1 MYRYI
6 VNRVLMMIPV
16 IIGVTFLIFF
26 MMDLAPGDATD
37 VVAME
42 YSEEAL
48 QQLREDLHLD
58 EPLLVRYFIYMKDL
72 LRGDLGYSYM
82 SQVHVWDLYV
92 QRFPYTLVLAV
103 SSVLLGVVLSIPLG
117 ILAAKKNGS
126 LTDNACTVAAMF
138 GLSVPN
144 FWFGL
149 LLILLFSKILGW
161 FPSYG
166 ADEGWK
172 SLVLPAI
179 TVGIDTMAAL
189 VRTTRSSMLDVL
201 RADYLRTARAKGVDE
216 RVVINKHGLRNA
228 LIPIITVFGGQL
240 GGAFGGAVITENV
253 FTWPGLGQSLVAGI
267 KARDTTLVCG
277 FIIMFVIMISVTQLL
292 VDLAYA
298 FVDPRIKSQYA
309 SGKTKKR
316 AQKGGVQA

>member
-6 VNRVLMMIPV
+6 VNRILMMIPV

-37 VVAME
+37 IVADE
-42 YSEEAL
+42 YSPEAL
-48 QQLREDLHLD
+48 EQLRKDMNLD
-58 EPLLVRYFIYMKDL
+58 KPLIIRYILYMKDL
-72 LRGDLGYSYM
+72 LSGDFGYSYVNKM
-82 SQVHVWDLYV
+82 PVWDLYV
-92 QRFPYTLVLAV
+92 QRLPYTLVLAF
-103 SSVLLGVVLSIPLG
+103 SSVFLGLLLSVPLG
-117 ILAAKKNGS
+117 ILAARKHGS

-149 LLILLFSKILGW
+149 LMILLFSKILGW

-166 ADEGWK
+166 ASDGWK

-216 RVVINKHGLRNA
+216 RIVINKHGLRNA

-240 GGAFGGAVITENV
+240 GGAFGGAVVTENV
-253 FTWPGLGQSLVAGI
+253 FTWPGLGQMLVSGI
-267 KARDTTLVCG
+267 KQRDTTLVCG
-277 FIIMFVIMISVTQLL
+277 FIIMFVVMISVTQLV

-309 SGKTKKR
+309 SGKKR
-316 AQKGGVQA
+316 NRVRKGGAQA